1 MKSKKQ
7 NLSKLALAALL
18 AAASTTAAAEAA
30 EMFDTKPGVLL
41 AAKCGAAKCGA
52 FSLRE
57 EVADNSSD
65 MNNPYNPKYNTY
77 RMEKG
82 EKPKDGSQNNPETS
96 KETQDSKG
104 RYYYFSDE
112 ESNPAMPKNGKPMDR
127 PNMPGHPNQEE
138 KSAYGA
144 RQPYQTNPNTAIA
157 DANVPVNAPRSSAY
171 YSSYNVNHGGG
182 DTTPVYL
189 NSYPNAAPNPISN
202 PMQQDNFAQRTT
214 FNRQYNPDYDY
225 NRAAATT
232 VTSSQTLNEAQLL
245 GMLNPQGRAMYLS
258 LDPEAKALAI
268 QLASEDSY
276 KDKNLAIREAQR
288 RMNDRLGVMRR

>member
-82 EKPKDGSQNNPETS
+82 EKPKDGSQNNDSNGGNFKSILLMFENHKLIFVIKIHLTES
-96 KETQDSKG
+96 K
-104 RYYYFSDE
+104 
-112 ESNPAMPKNGKPMDR
+112 
-127 PNMPGHPNQEE
+127 
-138 KSAYGA
+138 
-144 RQPYQTNPNTAIA
+144 
-157 DANVPVNAPRSSAY
+157 
-171 YSSYNVNHGGG
+171 
-182 DTTPVYL
+182 
-189 NSYPNAAPNPISN
+189 
-202 PMQQDNFAQRTT
+202 
-214 FNRQYNPDYDY
+214 
-225 NRAAATT
+225 
-232 VTSSQTLNEAQLL
+232 
-245 GMLNPQGRAMYLS
+245 
-258 LDPEAKALAI
+258 
-268 QLASEDSY
+268 
-276 KDKNLAIREAQR
+276 
-288 RMNDRLGVMRR
+288 